1 MIRPACATHNNL
13 EVIIRMAVSL
23 RLRRLEY
30 QLLIS
35 AYGIAKFLGPLIDTV
50 FHSPLRSQRVAE
62 DVSSQMDKHNLVGQL
77 CAVVGERYVLIEKED
92 VIVYEQDGSIFQ
104 VMPEIVVLPG
114 NVEQVAAVVKAAKQA
129 GVPIIPRGSGTGLA
143 GGAVPAEGGIVL
155 SLARL
160 DRILRIDLENG
171 LAIVEPGVIN
181 LDITKAVANDGFFY
195 APDPSS
201 QAACSIGGNVANNS
215 GGPHTLAYGV
225 TTNHVLGLEIVLDD
239 GQIVWLG
246 GAVPDAPGYDLRGVF
261 VGSEGTMGVVTKVI
275 VKLMR
280 NRESVRTLLAIYDRM
295 DDATRAVVEITGA
308 GIIPAALEIMDR
320 TTIEAVESSAPL
332 GFPRDA
338 EAVLLVEVE
347 GLREQTERSMQLAH
361 AICEQSG
368 AREVRVA
375 RDETER
381 QRLWKGRKGAFGAM
395 GALAPNYYVNDGVVP
410 RSQLPEIMRR
420 VAAISKQFDLRIA
433 NVFHAGDGNL
443 HPNIL
448 FDMRTPGELDRV
460 IEAGAAIL
468 SACVELGGSITG
480 EHGVGIEKKA
490 YIGLLFNDADLEA
503 MTRVRTALDPDGRFN
518 PAKLFPSPAGCGE
531 ARRQPA
537 QIPAGLWI

>member
-1 MIRPACATHNNL
+1 
-13 EVIIRMAVSL
+13 
-23 RLRRLEY
+23 
-30 QLLIS
+30 
-35 AYGIAKFLGPLIDTV
+35 
-50 FHSPLRSQRVAE
+50 
-62 DVSSQMDKHNLVGQL
+62 MDKNNLVGQL
-77 CAVVGERYVLIEKED
+77 RAIVGHHYVLVEKED

-104 VMPEIVVLPG
+104 VMPEVVVLPAD
-114 NVEQVAAVVKAAKQA
+114 VEQVSAVVKAAKQRA
-129 GVPIIPRGSGTGLA
+129 VPIIPRGSGTGLA

-160 DRILRIDLENG
+160 DRILKIDLENRI
-171 LAIVEPGVIN
+171 AVVEPGVIN
-181 LDITKAVANDGFFY
+181 IDLTKAVAQDGFFY

-225 TTNHVLGLEIVLDD
+225 TTNHVLGVEIVLDD
-239 GQIVWLG
+239 GQVLWIG
-246 GAVPDAPGYDLRGVF
+246 GELPDTSGYDLRGVF
-261 VGSEGTMGVVTKVI
+261 VGSEGTMGVVTKI
-275 VKLMR
+275 AVKLMQT
-280 NRESVRTLLAIYDRM
+280 RESVRTVLAIYDRM

-308 GIIPAALEIMDR
+308 GIIPAALEMIDR
-320 TTIEAVESSAPL
+320 TTIEAVESGSPV

-347 GLREQTERSMQLAH
+347 GVREQTERSMELIQV
-361 AICEQSG
+361 ICQRGG
-368 AREVRVA
+368 AREVKLA
-375 RDETER
+375 QDEAER

-420 VAAISKQFDLRIA
+420 ITQISKTFKLRIA

-448 FDMRTPGELDRV
+448 FDMRTPGELERV

-468 SACVELGGSITG
+468 NACVELGGSITG

-490 YIGLLFNDADLEA
+490 YIGLLFDDNDLEA
-503 MTRVRTALDPDGRFN
+503 MRRVRKALDPDGRFN
-518 PAKLFPSPAGCGE
+518 PAKLFPTPASCGE
-531 ARRQPA
+531 VRLHPA